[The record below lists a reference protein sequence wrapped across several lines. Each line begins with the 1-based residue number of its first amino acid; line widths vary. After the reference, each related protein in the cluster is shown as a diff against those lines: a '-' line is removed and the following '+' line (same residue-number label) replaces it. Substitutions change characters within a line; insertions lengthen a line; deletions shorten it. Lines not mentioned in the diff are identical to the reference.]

1 MFGTRN
7 NSSQQVPAVGWQTW
21 VEQNDGIL
29 LDVRE
34 PTEWA
39 QGMLPGSVTISLG
52 FLPAS
57 LGRLDTARPVL
68 VVCRSGNRSM
78 VAAQF
83 LARNGFK
90 AANLLGGLSAI
101 GYAL

>member
-7 NSSQQVPAVGWQTW
+7 NSIEQVPAVGWQTW
-21 VEQNDGIL
+21 VEQNDGML

-34 PTEWA
+34 PAELA
-39 QGMLPGSVTISLG
+39 QGMLPDSVTISLG
-52 FLPAS
+52 FLPAG
-57 LGRLDTARPVL
+57 LGRLDADRPVL

-83 LARNGFK
+83 LTRNGFK
-90 AANLLGGLSAI
+90 AANLMGGLKAI
-101 GYAL
+101 GYAP

>member
-7 NSSQQVPAVGWQTW
+7 NSIEQVPAAGWQIW
-21 VEQNDGIL
+21 VQENDGIL

-39 QGMLPGSVTISLG
+39 QGMLPESVTISLG

-57 LGRLDTARPVL
+57 LGRLDADRPVL

-83 LARNGFK
+83 LVRNGFK
-90 AANLLGGLSAI
+90 AANLKGGLSAI
-101 GYAL
+101 GYAS